1 MRPLSATGRG
11 VLNISN
17 GTNYDAITKLVDANT
32 DTTVRLV
39 YIQANS
45 SGEIRSISSGDYFI
59 KFALG
64 NGYNRDTGRF
74 LYAQSFAKFVES
86 FNFAEYETSDGYI
99 RWRNYDISLN
109 PVLGGTARSRS
120 ISASE
125 FYDR

>member
-1 MRPLSATGRG
+1 MRPLSASGRG
-11 VLNISN
+11 VLHISN
-17 GTNYDAITKLVDANT
+17 GTIYDAITKLVDG
-32 DTTVRLV
+32 DGDMTVRLV

-45 SGEIRSISSGDYFI
+45 TGDIGNISSGDYFV

-64 NGYNRDTGRF
+64 TGYNRETGRF
-74 LYAQSFAKFVES
+74 LYSQSFAKFVES
-86 FNFAEYETSDGYI
+86 FSFAESETGDGYI

-109 PVLGGTARSRS
+109 PVIGGTARSKS